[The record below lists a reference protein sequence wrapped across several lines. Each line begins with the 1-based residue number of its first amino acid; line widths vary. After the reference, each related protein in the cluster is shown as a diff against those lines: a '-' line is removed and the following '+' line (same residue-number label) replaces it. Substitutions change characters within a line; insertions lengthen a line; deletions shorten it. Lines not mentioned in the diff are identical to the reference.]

1 MRLKRDVDRYFEEN
15 KPYSGLGKASLRSG
29 VTVVA
34 ARGVNIFVQ
43 LASTVLLAR
52 LLSPHDFGLVAM
64 VLALVGFAPMLI
76 DLGTSEASAQKTH
89 ISRTEVSALFWL
101 NVAIGT
107 VLTVLLAA
115 SSGLIARFFGEPSQ
129 ANIVLALSCT
139 FILGAIYNQH
149 YALMRRV
156 MEFRRIAMIDISA
169 NVVGSIVSVAMAF
182 AGWGYWSL
190 VAKPIVTSAMTVV
203 TVWICCPWVPG
214 RPRLTPDVKELVG
227 FGAGVAGFTMTDY
240 VARSADRVALGYF
253 YGAGPLGYFQ
263 NAFTV
268 YSNLLSILTEPLH
281 NIAVS
286 GLSKLRS
293 NLDEL
298 KRSWAVALS
307 SLTFFSSMA
316 FAMLAVTGQDF
327 VVILLGSKWAPAG
340 PLLCILAVKGI
351 AQSVERTMGW
361 IHVPAGRSDRWMR
374 WGIFSALCQLV
385 ALAVGLPFGI
395 TGVAVAYVIAT
406 FGLFVPALAYAGSP
420 VGIDA
425 KDVLRAVGAPMT
437 SALIVVAFGFML
449 QQLFLA
455 GFSPLARFLVSVPFC
470 LATYLAVV
478 VGVFR
483 VTDPLQLAFSLIR
496 ELGPIQSLLGSKPQT
511 QANP

>member
-1 MRLKRDVDRYFEEN
+1 MKRDADRYFEEN

-64 VLALVGFAPMLI
+64 VMALVGFAPMLI
-76 DLGTSEASAQKTH
+76 DLGTSEAAAQKTH
-89 ISRTEVSALFWL
+89 ISRTEVSTLFWL
-101 NVAIGT
+101 NVAIGAGSAA
-107 VLTVLLAA
+107 LLAL
-115 SSGLIARFFGEPSQ
+115 SSGLIARFFGEPSL
-129 ANIVLALSCT
+129 ASIVLVLSCT
-139 FILGAIYNQH
+139 LVLGAMYNQH

-156 MEFRRIAMIDISA
+156 MEFRHIAMIDISA
-169 NVVGSIVSVAMAF
+169 NVVGSMVSVAMAF

-203 TVWICCPWVPG
+203 SVWMCCPWVPG
-214 RPRLTPDVKELVG
+214 RPRLTPDVKELLG
-227 FGAGVAGFTMTDY
+227 FGVGVAGFTMTDY

-286 GLSKLRS
+286 GLSKLRG

-298 KRSWAVALS
+298 KRSWAMALS

-327 VVILLGSKWAPAG
+327 VVILLGTKWAPAG

-361 IHVPAGRSDRWMR
+361 IHVAAGRSDRWMR
-374 WGIFSALCQLV
+374 WGIFSAVCQLV
-385 ALAVGLPFGI
+385 ALGVGLPFGI
-395 TGVAVAYVIAT
+395 TGVAIAYVIAT

-420 VGIDA
+420 VGIDS

-437 SALIVVAFGFML
+437 SALIVVAFGFGL
-449 QQLFLA
+449 QQLLLS
-455 GFSPLARFLVSVPFC
+455 GFSPLVRFLISAPFC

-483 VTDPLQLAFSLIR
+483 ITDPLRLAFSLVR
-496 ELGPIQSLLGSKPQT
+496 EFGPLQSLFGSKPQT
-511 QANP
+511 QANQ

>member
-64 VLALVGFAPMLI
+64 VLALIGFAPMLI

-89 ISRTEVSALFWL
+89 ISQTEVSSLFWL

-115 SSGLIARFFGEPSQ
+115 SSGLIARVFGEPSL
-129 ANIVLALSCT
+129 ASIVLVLSGT
-139 FILGAIYNQH
+139 FILGAVYNQH

-156 MEFRRIAMIDISA
+156 MEFRHIAMIDISA
-169 NVVGSIVSVAMAF
+169 NVVGTVVSVAMAF

-190 VAKPIVTSAMTVV
+190 VAKPIVTSTMTVV
-203 TVWICCPWVPG
+203 AVWTYCPWVPG
-214 RPRLTPDVKELVG
+214 RPKLSSNVKEMVG
-227 FGAGVAGFTMTDY
+227 FGMGVAGFTMTDY

-253 YGAGPLGYFQ
+253 YGAGLLGYFQ

-268 YSNLLSILTEPLH
+268 YSNLLSILTDPLH

-286 GLSKLRS
+286 GLSKLRGDH
-293 NLDEL
+293 DEL
-298 KRSWAVALS
+298 KRSWALALS

-327 VVILLGSKWAPAG
+327 VVILLGPKWTMAG
-340 PLLCILAVKGI
+340 PLLCIFAVKGI

-361 IHVPAGRSDRWMR
+361 VHVAAGRSDRWMR
-374 WGIFSALCQLV
+374 WGIFSAVCQLV
-385 ALAVGLPFGI
+385 ALGLGLPFGI
-395 TGVAVAYVIAT
+395 TGVAIAYVIAT
-406 FGLFVPALAYAGSP
+406 FGLFVPALAYAGNP

-437 SALIVVAFGFML
+437 SALIVVAFGFLL
-449 QQLFLA
+449 QQLLLT
-455 GFSPLARFLVSVPFC
+455 GFSPLARFLVSTLFC
-470 LATYLAVV
+470 LAAYLAVV
-478 VGVFR
+478 VGVFK
-483 VTDPLQLAFSLIR
+483 VTDPLRLAFSLVR
-496 ELGPIQSLLGSKPQT
+496 DLGPVQSLFGSKPQA

>member
-1 MRLKRDVDRYFEEN
+1 MKRDADRYFEEN

-29 VTVVA
+29 ITVVA

-43 LASTVLLAR
+43 LASTVVLAR

-64 VLALVGFAPMLI
+64 VMALVGFAPMLI
-76 DLGTSEASAQKTH
+76 DLGTSEAAAQKTH
-89 ISRTEVSALFWL
+89 ISRTEVSSLFWL
-101 NVAIGT
+101 NVAIGAGSAA
-107 VLTVLLAA
+107 LLAL
-115 SSGLIARFFGEPSQ
+115 SSGLIARFFGEPSL
-129 ANIVLALSCT
+129 ASIVLVLSCT
-139 FILGAIYNQH
+139 LVLGAMYNQH

-156 MEFRRIAMIDISA
+156 MEFRHIAMIDISA
-169 NVVGSIVSVAMAF
+169 NVVGSMVSVAMAF
-182 AGWGYWSL
+182 AGWGYWAL

-203 TVWICCPWVPG
+203 SVWICCPWVPG
-214 RPRLTPDVKELVG
+214 RPRLTSDVKELLG
-227 FGAGVAGFTMTDY
+227 FGMGVAGFTMTDY

-286 GLSKLRS
+286 GLSKLRG

-298 KRSWAVALS
+298 KRSWATALS

-327 VVILLGSKWAPAG
+327 VVILLGPKWAPAG

-361 IHVPAGRSDRWMR
+361 IHVAAGRSDRWMR
-374 WGIFSALCQLV
+374 WGIFSAVCQLV
-385 ALAVGLPFGI
+385 ALGVGLPFGI
-395 TGVAVAYVIAT
+395 TGVAIAYVIAT

-420 VGIDA
+420 VGIDS

-437 SALIVVAFGFML
+437 SALIVVAFGFGL
-449 QQLFLA
+449 QQLLLG
-455 GFSPLARFLVSVPFC
+455 GFSPLTRFLVSAPFC
-470 LATYLAVV
+470 LAAYLAVV
-478 VGVFR
+478 VWVFR
-483 VTDPLQLAFSLIR
+483 ITDPLRLAFSLVR
-496 ELGPIQSLLGSKPQT
+496 EFGPVQWLFGSKPQA
-511 QANP
+511 QANQ

>member
-1 MRLKRDVDRYFEEN
+1 MKRDADRYFEEN

-29 VTVVA
+29 ITVVA

-64 VLALVGFAPMLI
+64 VMALVGFAPMLI
-76 DLGTSEASAQKTH
+76 DLGTSEAAAQKTH
-89 ISRTEVSALFWL
+89 ISRTEVSSLFWL
-101 NVAIGT
+101 NVTIGAGSAA
-107 VLTVLLAA
+107 LLAL
-115 SSGLIARFFGEPSQ
+115 SSGLIARFFGEPSL
-129 ANIVLALSCT
+129 ASIVLVLSCT
-139 FILGAIYNQH
+139 LVLGAMYNQH

-156 MEFRRIAMIDISA
+156 MEFRHIAMIDISA
-169 NVVGSIVSVAMAF
+169 NVVGSMVSVAMAF

-203 TVWICCPWVPG
+203 SVWICCPWVPG
-214 RPRLTPDVKELVG
+214 RPRLTADVKELLG
-227 FGAGVAGFTMTDY
+227 FGVGVAGFTMTDY

-286 GLSKLRS
+286 GLSKLRG

-298 KRSWAVALS
+298 KRSWAMALS

-327 VVILLGSKWAPAG
+327 VVILLGPKWTMAG
-340 PLLCILAVKGI
+340 PLLCIFAVKGI

-361 IHVPAGRSDRWMR
+361 IHVAAGRSDRWMR
-374 WGIFSALCQLV
+374 WGIFSAVCQLV
-385 ALAVGLPFGI
+385 ALGLGLPFGI

-406 FGLFVPALAYAGSP
+406 FGLFVPALAYAGKP
-420 VGIDA
+420 VGIDS

-437 SALIVVAFGFML
+437 SALIVVAFGFGL
-449 QQLFLA
+449 QQLFLT
-455 GFSPLARFLVSVPFC
+455 GFSPVARFLISAPFC
-470 LATYLAVV
+470 LAAYLAVV
-478 VGVFR
+478 VGVFK
-483 VTDPLQLAFSLIR
+483 VTDPLRLAFSLVR
-496 ELGPIQSLLGSKPQT
+496 EFGPVQSLFGSKPQA